1 MASILKIDVLQPRY
15 ANTGILLDSLLR
27 GASGTIINE
36 KGEILLPPNLE
47 SANTFSANTLVSNT
61 ITANSY
67 SGITLDMITGITAT
81 ATANQVLTADGS
93 GNFFFQNNAS
103 EVISSITDLS
113 ISDGTVG
120 QVLTTHGN
128 GSFFFAA
135 ASDPIAVKKTNSSN
149 AILSTVTNVND
160 FRFDSDSGFDV
171 IDLGSGAVKIQMNS
185 TFKTLKVSGQTDLVA
200 TGLDILELV
209 GSGVTITTNA
219 SANPKTLTFTAAS
232 TLTDLSITDG
242 TANQVLITDGSGNFS
257 FANTAAKL
265 SELSDVDSS
274 ATANQV
280 LTADGSGSFSFAN
293 AASGGASTL
302 TDLGIAD
309 GTSDQVLTT
318 DGNGTFTFGHTLSV
332 LNQDLVDGGL
342 ISELRDFRTII
353 DMGDFSSREGGGSAG
368 GSSVI
373 LKSNATTVETST
385 GTSVISESNG
395 NAKLENITV
404 DLRDKTDAIIV
415 PRGTTAQRPS
425 SALSGMIRYNTT
437 QNYYEIYESSNT
449 WVRING
455 NSPIVDTITPNYLAN
470 SSAEAGATQTL
481 QITGLEFDS
490 GATVRLIPNNGA
502 TNIVPASVSYS
513 NTTHLTAT
521 FNTSDILQAHE
532 PYDLRVTNETG
543 AFGVKFDCIY
553 VDNKPTWTI
562 NNGDVLATLS
572 PVFRNYVNVS
582 LATAVDPDGDTVT
595 YAMTGAPS
603 QLTINATSGVI
614 SNAISLPETYSALT
628 TYSFTAKAQS
638 TGSDPGATQVSTNR
652 TVNIRQQGSLHKS
665 VLFDGTNDYLYV
677 DFGTKNA
684 GATDNNGSQ
693 IRKCFVFSAFVK
705 LSSLG
710 QLAIFGATDDVNN
723 RDVLRFRNSFIEYQ
737 IVTGGTSYTWTST
750 AKYKDVGSWYHVY
763 LQVDHGTDSNPY
775 PKITVEVNDFVALK
789 AGDPSV
795 GSIGSNDYGPAF
807 TTSINPN
814 INRNIR
820 HYIGARATTSIFSP
834 ELFFDGY
841 ITDVHF
847 FDGHQLSAYEIVHST
862 NRVYLPKIPTPS
874 DGDLAYG
881 TNESRPHNGFYLDFS
896 DITGTTVRHKYNSQW
911 DSTSKYWTASGF

>member
-36 KGEILLPPNLE
+36 KGEILLPPSLE

-113 ISDGTVG
+113 ISDGTAG

-171 IDLGSGAVKIQMNS
+171 VDLGSGAVKIQMNS

-200 TGLDILELV
+200 TGLDTLELV

-232 TLTDLSITDG
+232 TLTDLGITDG

-280 LTADGSGSFSFAN
+280 LTADGSGSFSFTN
-293 AASGGASTL
+293 AAGGASTL
-302 TDLGIAD
+302 TDLGITD
-309 GTSDQVLTT
+309 GTADQVLTT
-318 DGNGTFTFGHTLSV
+318 DGNGTFSFGHTLSI

-368 GSSVI
+368 DSSVI

-425 SALSGMIRYNTT
+425 PALSGMIRYNTT

-455 NSPIVDTITPNYLAN
+455 SSPVVDTVTPNYLAN

-553 VDNKPTWTI
+553 VDNKPSWSI

-572 PVFRNYVNVS
+572 SVFRNYVNIS
-582 LATAVDPDGDTVT
+582 LATAVDPDGDAVT

-614 SNAISLPETYSALT
+614 SNVNSLPETYSALT

-638 TGSDPGATQVSTNR
+638 TSSDPEATQVSTNR
-652 TVNIRQQGSLHKS
+652 TVNIRQQGSVHKS
-665 VLFDGTNDYLYV
+665 ILFDGTNDYLYV

-684 GATDNNGSQ
+684 GAIDNNGNQ
-693 IRKCFVFSAFVK
+693 RRKCFVFSAFVK
-705 LSSLG
+705 LCSLG
-710 QLAIFGATDDVNN
+710 QQAIFAATYDSDN
-723 RDVLRFRNSFIEYQ
+723 RDVLRFRNHFIEYQ
-737 IVTGGTSYTWTST
+737 IVTGGTAYTWTST
-750 AKYKDVGSWYHVY
+750 AKYKDVSSWYHVY
-763 LQVDHGTDSNPY
+763 LQVDHGTDSSPY
-775 PKITVEVNDFVALK
+775 PKIIVRVNDLEALK

-847 FDGHQLSAYEIVHST
+847 FDGHQLSVHEIVH
-862 NRVYLPKIPTPS
+862 NANKVYLPKIPTTNN
-874 DGDLAYG
+874 GDFTYG
-881 TNESRPHNGFYLDFS
+881 TSESRPHNGFYLDFS
-896 DITGTTVRHKYNSQW
+896 DIAGTTVRHKYNSQW
-911 DSTSKYWTASGF
+911 NSTQKYWTASGF